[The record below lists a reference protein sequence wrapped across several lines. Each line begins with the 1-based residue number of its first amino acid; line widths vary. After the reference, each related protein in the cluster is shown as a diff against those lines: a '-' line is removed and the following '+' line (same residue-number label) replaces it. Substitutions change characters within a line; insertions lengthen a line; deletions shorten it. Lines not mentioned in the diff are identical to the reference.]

1 MSNSKRIQIRG
12 TEHAMPEGARLVSP
26 IDPHQLI
33 EVAVVLKH
41 RQPLPPPNSLGKY
54 LTHTEFA
61 NAYGADPAHLQKMRE
76 FAREYHL
83 QVLEQGDELL
93 RRTVKLAGTVANMEK
108 AFSIE
113 LSSIEHPDGTY
124 RGHAGAIQM
133 PEDCASCVS
142 GVFGLDTRPVVRPHL
157 RHRNTHGAFGSRSGT
172 TSFNPQTVGQ
182 LYGFPADATG
192 VGQTIG
198 ILEFGGGYRPAEIQE
213 YFGNLGIPA
222 PTMKSISVDH
232 ATNRPSTP
240 QSADGEVML
249 DIEVAG
255 SVAPGVTLA
264 VYFAPNTALGF
275 HDALSSSIHDQLRKP
290 NVISISWGGPE
301 SSWTQQSMENFD
313 QVAQEAGLLGITIT
327 VASGDSGSSDGVN
340 DGKPHVDFPASCPH
354 VLATGGTRLVAANNA
369 IQSEQVWNDGPRG
382 GATGGGYSTFF
393 SCPEWQAQANRDAQR
408 GVPDVAGN
416 ADPDTGYNVLVD
428 GEPMVVGGTS
438 AVAPLW
444 AGLIV
449 LLNQK
454 LNRRLGF
461 VNPALYALN
470 QSSDF
475 REITVGNNG
484 AYSATFGWNACT
496 GLGTPIGT
504 QLLQALQTSTQ
515 TSMTAPGM
523 TGETQHHE
531 TPARNREHMETRS
544 RT

>member
-1 MSNSKRIQIRG
+1 MPNPKKIQIRG
-12 TEHAMPEGARLVSP
+12 TEHATPDGARTVSP

-41 RQPLPPPNSLGKY
+41 RQPLPPPNSLGRF
-54 LTHTEFA
+54 LSHSEFA
-61 NAYGADPAHLQKMRE
+61 NQYGADPAHLEKIRA

-83 QVLEQGDELL
+83 QVLERGDELL
-93 RRTVKLAGTVANMEK
+93 RRTVMLAGTVANMEK
-108 AFSIE
+108 AFSVE

-124 RGHAGAIQM
+124 RGHTGAIHM
-133 PEDCASCVS
+133 PEDCAACVS
-142 GVFGLDTRPVVRPHL
+142 GVFGLDTRPVVHPHL
-157 RHRNTHGAFGSRSGT
+157 RHRLAHGAFGSRSGT
-172 TSFNPQTVGQ
+172 ASFNPQTVGK
-182 LYGFPADATG
+182 LYGFPPDATG

-198 ILEFGGGYRPAEIQE
+198 ILEFGGGYRPADIQQ
-213 YFGNLGIPA
+213 YFGNLAIPA
-222 PTMKSISVDH
+222 PTVKSVSIDH
-232 ATNRPSTP
+232 ASNRPSTP

-249 DIEVAG
+249 DLEVAG
-255 SVAPGVTLA
+255 AVAPGVTLA
-264 VYFAPNTALGF
+264 VYFAPNSALGF
-275 HDALSSSIHDQLRKP
+275 HDALSIAIHDQLRKP

-301 SSWTQQSMENFD
+301 SSWTTQSMENFD
-313 QVAQEAGLLGITIT
+313 MVAQEAALLGITIT

-340 DGKPHVDFPASCPH
+340 DGRSHVDFPASCPH
-354 VLATGGTRLVAANNA
+354 VLATGGTRLIAANGT
-369 IQSEQVWNDGPRG
+369 IQSEEVWNDGPQG
-382 GATGGGYSTFF
+382 GATGGGYSTIF
-393 SCPEWQAQANRDAQR
+393 SCPAWQAQANQNPTR
-408 GVPDVAGN
+408 GVPDVAGD

-428 GEPMVVGGTS
+428 GQPMVVGGTS

-484 AYSATFGWNACT
+484 AYTARFGWNACT

-504 QLLQALQTSTQ
+504 QLLQALQTSAQQ
-515 TSMTAPGM
+515 TTTTAGQPAAQ
-523 TGETQHHE
+523 QHTDAQAKH
-531 TPARNREHMETRS
+531 RNQVEARS